1 MSRLSRKAEAILMKR
16 LSLLIRSGMSVPS
29 AVRSLSE
36 GARGVVLKALTD
48 TATAVEGGGTLAH
61 GLSLHAR
68 VFAPLSIQIV
78 RVGEESGS
86 LAESLS
92 YLATELE
99 KQARLQGKLV
109 GALVYP
115 VLLAF
120 LTLLIAGGLVLFIF
134 PKVLPLFGSLG
145 ADLPLPTR
153 LMLGISQYLEQW
165 GVATIVALVL
175 LSIAAAYLLRRSIRV
190 QTLLARAVLR
200 LPIVGTIVRSYRLS
214 TLARS
219 LGLLLN
225 AGMPLPEALLGAGR
239 ATGHILYTRSLERAA
254 RSVEEGSRLR
264 QALTER
270 ALYPVL
276 VADILGA
283 GEASGSL
290 REAAFH
296 LADYYE
302 NEFEEATRK
311 LSVLVEPVLMIF
323 MGLIVGFVAVS
334 MILPIYSITDHL
346 HAR

>member
-1 MSRLSRKAEAILMKR
+1 MKR
-16 LSLLIRSGMSVPS
+16 LSLLIRSGMSVPV
-29 AVRSLSE
+29 AVRSLTE
-36 GARGVVLKALTD
+36 GPRAAVQRALID
-48 TATAVEGGGTLAH
+48 GATTVEGGGTLAH

-68 VFAPLSIQIV
+68 VFSPLSIQIV

-86 LAESLS
+86 LSESLS

-99 KQARLQGKLV
+99 KQARLREKLV

-145 ADLPLPTR
+145 ASLPFPTR
-153 LMLGISQYLEQW
+153 MMLAISGYLQQW
-165 GVATIVALVL
+165 GVVTVVALVL
-175 LSIAAAYLLRRSIRV
+175 LAAATVFALRRSLRL
-190 QTLLARAVLR
+190 QTLLARVVLR
-200 LPIVGTIVRSYRLS
+200 LPIVGTILRSYRLS
-214 TLARS
+214 TFARS

-225 AGMPLPEALLGAGR
+225 AGMSLPESLRGAGR
-239 ATGHILYTRSLERAA
+239 ATGHILYITSLGDAA
-254 RSVEEGSRLR
+254 RIVAEGHSLG
-264 QALTER
+264 QTLTER
-270 ALYPVL
+270 SLYPVL
-276 VADILGA
+276 VTDILGA

-290 REAAFH
+290 SEAAFH

-311 LSVLVEPVLMIF
+311 LSVLIEPVLMIC